1 LSTTRRRAAA
11 AGLIRGPEAR
21 NPGTILQAVA
31 LAVVVTVLAG
41 LTASGSAGGRNP
53 LRAGMAVLLASYG
66 ANNGLIG
73 SSWWQAAAALSTVE
87 TYAQVSGDTSYDW
100 AIAGAFARNSGGNFE
115 NQSDDD
121 TAWWALAW
129 LQAYDLTHV
138 AAYLAMAETDADYVH
153 EAWDDTCGGGV
164 WWQRNPRSYKN
175 AITNELFLQLTA
187 TLHNKIPGD
196 AKYLRWA
203 ESEWSWFEGSGLIN
217 ASNLVNDGLDD
228 SCANNSDVTWTYNQG
243 VILAGLAELYRATG
257 SQPLLHKAERLATA
271 AIGELTPGGV
281 LAEPCE
287 AGAGGEG
294 YGCAARLDSNTEAFK
309 GIFVRDL
316 KVLAVT
322 AGTRQYNGFFRSQ
335 AESIEA
341 HDTGSH
347 HELGMSWAG
356 PVQRVTSATQASA
369 LDALAASV
377 RLPLPAAPAR
387 WEPRRLP
394 GIAWAE

>member
-1 LSTTRRRAAA
+1 
-11 AGLIRGPEAR
+11 
-21 NPGTILQAVA
+21 
-31 LAVVVTVLAG
+31 
-41 LTASGSAGGRNP
+41 
-53 LRAGMAVLLASYG
+53 MAVLLASYG

-87 TYAQVSGDTSYDW
+87 TYAQVTGDTSYNW
-100 AIAGAFARNSGGNFE
+100 AIAGAFALNSAGSFE

-138 AAYLAMAETDADYVH
+138 PAYLAMAETDADYIH
-153 EAWDDTCGGGV
+153 EAWDGTCGGGV
-164 WWQRNPRSYKN
+164 WWQRHPRSYKN
-175 AITNELFLQLTA
+175 AISNELFLQLAA
-187 TLHNKIPGD
+187 TLHNRIRGD
-196 AKYLRWA
+196 VKYLRWA
-203 ESEWSWFEGSGLIN
+203 ESEWSWFGSSGLIN
-217 ASNLVNDGLDD
+217 SSDLVNDGLDD

-257 SQPLLHKAERLATA
+257 NQSLLHTAERLATA

-287 AGAGGEG
+287 GGERREG
-294 YGCAARLDSNTEAFK
+294 GDGGDGGGCAARLDSNTQAFK

-322 AGTRQYNGFFRSQ
+322 AGTRQYNGFFRRQ
-335 AESIEA
+335 AQSIEA
-341 HDTGSH
+341 KDTGSN
-347 HELGMSWAG
+347 HELGMYWAG
-356 PVQRVTSATQASA
+356 PLQRATSATQASA

-387 WEPRRLP
+387 WDPRRLP
-394 GIAWAE
+394 G